1 MNVRFYDKFLL
12 HMMLPIGCL
21 LALVLAY
28 FSGKV
33 CCIKRNDKG
42 ALIHMKEAASRALIL
57 IILFLFPGLSTKIF
71 TMFKCKSIDGI
82 GGLILVE
89 DFTQRCGVGEH
100 VLNAALGI
108 VFLCFYVLGIPLT
121 MLMLLWCNK
130 RHLHDESSPRH
141 RLIKS
146 ALGGLYTQYEPGYWW
161 FEIFLLLNKTMMCGG
176 LVMAQPGTSFQVLFS
191 VLIMLCHLLFVVKLA
206 PVSPGLW
213 NF

>member
-1 MNVRFYDKFLL
+1 
-12 HMMLPIGCL
+12 
-21 LALVLAY
+21 
-28 FSGKV
+28 
-33 CCIKRNDKG
+33 
-42 ALIHMKEAASRALIL
+42 
-57 IILFLFPGLSTKIF
+57 
-71 TMFKCKSIDGI
+71 MFKCKSIDGI